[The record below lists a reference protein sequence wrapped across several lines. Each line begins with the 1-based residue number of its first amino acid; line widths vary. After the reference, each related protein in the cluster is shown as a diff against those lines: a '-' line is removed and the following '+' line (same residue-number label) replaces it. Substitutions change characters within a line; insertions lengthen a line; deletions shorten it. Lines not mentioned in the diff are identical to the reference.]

1 MGPIQFRWI
10 EAFRAVART
19 GSTTD
24 AAEILKID
32 QSAVSRHIK
41 ALEGQLGLMLFE
53 RRQRRLQLTSEGI
66 ELLSS
71 ADGAID
77 GLRRFQSH
85 ARELGKS
92 TGGHLHILTSATL
105 ARGLFP
111 NVVRKFGD
119 AHRDVTIEVEVV
131 ARSELERKVEMQQ
144 FDLGAIA
151 MPFAYPTELTV
162 NLGRFPGVCLIP
174 REHKLA
180 RRTTL
185 RVKHLQD
192 ERMVGLPVGTVGRVR
207 IDDLFG
213 REMIRYNPVVETTAV
228 ALGEHVSAGVGIA
241 IMDPFSARAA
251 IGDATVIRP
260 LVSPLSYEFG
270 LLFPKDRPQTALTH
284 GFVKTIQSHIKRSG
298 RQRQL
303 RSLETGIVQT

>member
-53 RRQRRLQLTSEGI
+53 RRQRGLRLTSEGS
-66 ELLSS
+66 ELLGA

-77 GLRRFQSH
+77 ALRRFQSQ
-85 ARELGKS
+85 ARQLGKLS
-92 TGGHLHILTSATL
+92 GGHLHVLTSATL

-111 NVVRKFGD
+111 DVVRRFRD

-131 ARSELERKVEMQQ
+131 ARTELERKVEMQQ
-144 FDLGAIA
+144 FDVGAIA
-151 MPFAYPTELTV
+151 MPFAYPTEFTLD
-162 NLGRFPGVCLIP
+162 LGRFPGVCLIP
-174 REHKLA
+174 RAHKLA
-180 RRTTL
+180 QETA
-185 RVKHLQD
+185 VQVAHLD
-192 ERMVGLPVGTVGRVR
+192 NEAMVGLPVGTVGRVR
-207 IDDLFG
+207 IDDLF
-213 REMIRYNPVVETTAV
+213 RAEKVAYQPVVETTAV
-228 ALGEHVSAGVGIA
+228 ALGEHVTAGVGIA

-251 IGDATVIRP
+251 VGDATVIRP
-260 LVSPLSYEFG
+260 LASTLSYEFG
-270 LLFPKDRPQTALTH
+270 LLFPKDRPQTALAH
-284 GFVKTIQSHIKRSG
+284 AFVTAVMSY
-298 RQRQL
+298 
-303 RSLETGIVQT
+303 VQDIGDHE

>member
-1 MGPIQFRWI
+1 MIIFSLADGAISAGSYPIGKMHDNEILYRSYAKTAFQDLRMGPIHFRWI

-24 AAEILKID
+24 AAEFLKID

-53 RRQRRLQLTSEGI
+53 RRQRGLRLTSDGS

-111 NVVRKFGD
+111 DVVRNFRYT
-119 AHRDVTIEVEVV
+119 HRDVTIEIEVV
-131 ARSELERKVEMQQ
+131 ARSELEHKVEMQQ
-144 FDLGAIA
+144 FDVAS
-151 MPFAYPTELTV
+151 P
-162 NLGRFPGVCLIP
+162 P
-174 REHKLA
+174 R
-180 RRTTL
+180 
-185 RVKHLQD
+185 
-192 ERMVGLPVGTVGRVR
+192 
-207 IDDLFG
+207 
-213 REMIRYNPVVETTAV
+213 
-228 ALGEHVSAGVGIA
+228 SA
-241 IMDPFSARAA
+241 
-251 IGDATVIRP
+251 
-260 LVSPLSYEFG
+260 
-270 LLFPKDRPQTALTH
+270 
-284 GFVKTIQSHIKRSG
+284 
-298 RQRQL
+298 
-303 RSLETGIVQT
+303 